1 VCYIV
6 SLRREG
12 INRHRGK
19 FILLVLLLLFGS
31 CIAAFGNVAAPSR
44 AIEGQGDIFQ
54 IGGSPLVVERE
65 ELVFDF
71 SEYDGSPNSPS
82 PCTARY
88 FIANPTEKPVSQRL
102 YFLSPAVT
110 DVEVFADGELLSAES
125 VMIDQQ
131 LKDALREAGIS
142 TGREI
147 EKAVLFNAELG
158 PGGKAEFE
166 VRFSILPG
174 WDIKVAEF
182 GPTAPQAAHLTNNFK
197 MYTPPTWY
205 VYNLNAA
212 RTFSSFGE
220 LEVRILLPEGKDLI
234 ANMDFARESAEN
246 GGIVRYTA
254 KTEGIPAENLDIKL
268 IHNTRFNSIGGSAAL
283 GMSIG
288 FDGRGVGF
296 IVSGLFDISLA
307 NHMISIGAES
317 HPFRRSLRGILRYTI
332 FPPGKM
338 GWSPVAFF
346 DLRGGIALILT
357 VLPEPVFGGRLFGG
371 IRFGPIAFEVG
382 YEHFFIGAVSTM
394 RNGLVLSWAVG
405 I

>member
-1 VCYIV
+1 MCYIGP
-6 SLRREG
+6 LRREG
-12 INRHRGK
+12 IYRHSVK
-19 FILLVLLLLFGS
+19 AILLVLFFIFGS
-31 CIAAFGNVAAPSR
+31 CLAAFGNVAAPAR
-44 AIEGQGDIFQ
+44 VIAGQGDIFQ

-71 SEYDGSPNSPS
+71 SEYDGAPNSPS

-88 FIANPTEKPVSQRL
+88 FIANPTEKSHSQRL
-102 YFLSPAVT
+102 YFLSPAVR
-110 DVEVFADGELLSAES
+110 DVEVFINGELLSAEA
-125 VMIDQQ
+125 VVIDQS

-142 TGREI
+142 TGGEI
-147 EKAVLFNAELG
+147 EKVVLFNAELG
-158 PGGKAEFE
+158 PGGQAEIE

-174 WDIKVAEF
+174 WDIKVVEF

-197 MYTPPTWY
+197 MYTPPAWY

-212 RTFSSFGE
+212 RTFSSFGD
-220 LEVRILLPEGKDLI
+220 LEIRILLSEEKDLI
-234 ANMDFARESAEN
+234 ANIDFERENADSE
-246 GGIVRYTA
+246 GIVRYTA
-254 KTEGIPAENLDIKL
+254 QTEGIPAENLDIKL
-268 IHNTRFNSIGGSAAL
+268 IHNTRFNSIGGSVAL

-296 IVSGLFDISLA
+296 LVSGLVDISLA

-332 FPPGKM
+332 FPPGKI

-346 DLRGGIALILT
+346 DLRGGIALIFA
-357 VLPEPVFGGRLFGG
+357 VLPEQVFGGRLFGG
-371 IRFGPIAFEVG
+371 TRLGPIAVEVG
-382 YEHFFIGAVSTM
+382 YEHFFIGAINTM
-394 RNGLVLSWAVG
+394 RNGLVLSWTVG